1 MRGKVAVVSL
11 NFNSKRITP
20 AYAGKR
26 LPERFN
32 FLVSPDHPRLCGEK
46 YMGVIHYIVKN
57 GSPPPMR
64 GKVVDVTALTQE
76 AGITPAYAGKSP
88 DSDISFFEIWDHPR
102 LCGEKG
108 IPYDRDEI
116 MHGSPPPMRGKV
128 AGDLPCRLPSR
139 ITPAYAGK
147 SSFSSGEE
155 LEHWDH
161 PRLCGEK
168 ILSQEASSE
177 DIGSPPPMRGKGL
190 HCGQCPK
197 YRRITPA
204 YAGKS
209 GFRAFP

>member
-46 YMGVIHYIVKN
+46 SVNIVVLFRMI

-64 GKVVDVTALTQE
+64 GKVYGCDSLYCE
-76 AGITPAYAGKSP
+76 KWITPAYAGKSP

-147 SSFSSGEE
+147 RSY
-155 LEHWDH
+155 HKKQVQ
-161 PRLCGEK
+161 K
-168 ILSQEASSE
+168 I
-177 DIGSPPPMRGKGL
+177 
-190 HCGQCPK
+190 
-197 YRRITPA
+197 
-204 YAGKS
+204 
-209 GFRAFP
+209 